1 MSLTGRFTFRR
12 TWRGRIVLQV
22 EEEVKG
28 WSISKE
34 TRRRRWRDAT
44 MVDLAQPEMR
54 ALIDLRHRPH
64 FMPASYYSPGEP
76 RVAAAPEVDQI
87 VSVRLYDEPT
97 GRR

>member
-28 WSISKE
+28 WSQSRK
-34 TRRRRWRDAT
+34 RRWRDAT

-64 FMPASYYSPGEP
+64 FMPQTHYAPDP
-76 RVAAAPEVDQI
+76 RVTAAEEGI
-87 VSVRLYDEPT
+87 VSVRLYDEPA
-97 GRR
+97 GRGR

>member
-12 TWRGRIVLQV
+12 TWMGRIVLQV

-28 WSISKE
+28 WSLTKE
-34 TRRRRWRDAT
+34 TRRRRWRDAN

-64 FMPASYYSPGEP
+64 FMPQTYYAPADPRLAGES
-76 RVAAAPEVDQI
+76 DDL
-87 VSVRLYDEPT
+87 VSVRLYDAPPE
-97 GRR
+97 RVR